1 LQYIGFWLT
10 PYVPTMYQ
18 EYTFWTVVKV
28 PVNGRFPAG
37 ELARRDPSFWS
48 RARLSGGAEAHLHTR
63 TLQAPPGAVLGA
75 VNRRQARYKLGAG
88 DRAGAGTHTRGPL
101 AGWATLAAKFRGFE
115 TR

>member
-37 ELARRDPSFWS
+37 ELARRDPQLLVTSAIVW
-48 RARLSGGAEAHLHTR
+48 RC
-63 TLQAPPGAVLGA
+63 
-75 VNRRQARYKLGAG
+75 
-88 DRAGAGTHTRGPL
+88 
-101 AGWATLAAKFRGFE
+101 
-115 TR
+115 